1 MRGGPRDLNWAISVV
16 LEAAQLPV
24 SPKYVAAF
32 LNSSQNQQWIY
43 SVVRKAQPQVG
54 GMTSTF
60 YLDAIEIL
68 TANGIKV
75 NPYAS
80 GSG

>member
-1 MRGGPRDLNWAISVV
+1 MSNTPKDLHWAISTI

-32 LNSSQNQQWIY
+32 LNSAQNQQWIY
-43 SVVRKAQPQVG
+43 AVVRKAQPQIG

-60 YLDAIEIL
+60 YLDAIDIL